1 MANSNSRVQGI
12 TIEIGGETTKLQDS
26 LKKVNSTIS
35 KTQSS
40 LKDVNTLLK
49 LDPKNTELLKQK
61 QELLA
66 EGIEATKKK
75 LEDEKK
81 ALESLKN
88 ADNSSETIKQ
98 QQALEREIIATT
110 QELEKL
116 ESKSKEAADT
126 LGNSMKAAGE
136 KISAAGDKI
145 KGAGEALSGIGQGM
159 TTKVTAPIAAVGTAS
174 ILAASN
180 FEDAMAKV
188 STIADS
194 TEVPLDEL
202 GQAIT
207 ELSNETGIS
216 ASEIA
221 DNVYNAISAGQKTG
235 DAVEFVSNAT
245 KLAKAGFTDSAS
257 ALDILTTTLNAYGME
272 ASEVTKV
279 SDVLINTQNLG
290 KTTVGELAAA
300 MGKVIPTAKSQGV
313 ELETLAGAYAVMT
326 ANGIKTAETT
336 TYMNSMLNEL
346 GKQGTTAAE
355 AFAKGT
361 EHIKKGG
368 LTMAEAME
376 EGWSLTDVLSILSEQ
391 ADESGTS
398 IANMFGS
405 AEAGKA
411 ANVLWDNAEKLN
423 DAIAQMETSAG
434 ATDEAFAKLDTTSY
448 EAQKSLNLIKNTSIE
463 FGTQML
469 EMLAPTLEK
478 VSDGISKLTGWLN
491 SLDEGQ
497 KQTLITVLA
506 VVAAIGP
513 VLIIVGKVIAVVG
526 SVVSGIGTLVTVL
539 GTVSTFITATAI
551 PAVVGFVAT
560 FWPVIAVIG
569 AVVVAVVGVIAVIKN
584 WGKIT
589 EWFQEKWEAL
599 GEKVAGIKE
608 TFINLKDQAKD
619 WGKDMLQ
626 NFIDGITEKIAKLKE
641 AASNVATAISE
652 RLHFSVPDVGPLKDA
667 DTWMPDMVDLLST
680 TLNRSA
686 KNIEPSLDN
695 FASAIS
701 SGVRNGM
708 SEVSMGSGGAGPV
721 SVNVTLQGDASKFF
735 RAMQDQ
741 NRDYKM
747 RTGNSAFA

>member
-202 GQAIT
+202 GKAIT
-207 ELSNETGIS
+207 DLSNETGIS

-300 MGKVIPTAKSQGV
+300 MGKVIPTAKAQGV

-326 ANGIKTAETT
+326 ANGIKTAEST

-423 DAIAQMETSAG
+423 DAIAQMEASAG

-478 VSDGISKLTGWLN
+478 VSDGISKLTEWLN

-513 VLIIVGKVIAVVG
+513 VLMIVGKVIAVVG

-539 GTVSTFITATAI
+539 GTVATFITATAI
-551 PAVVGFVAT
+551 PAVVGFVAAC
-560 FWPVIAVIG
+560 WPVILVVG
-569 AVVVAVVGVIAVIKN
+569 AVVVAVVAVIAVIKN

-708 SEVSMGSGGAGPV
+708 SEVSMGSGSVGPV